1 MATRKEP
8 EVSMKNTKKELL
20 DAYQGLLKQLEE
32 ERKSALQPERKVQ
45 ERKKEEVLTAVSG
58 LSTDGVTQNINSL
71 KVETGKLLS
80 RLSEMLEKEVRNL
93 EQVQQAIRLKEEELK
108 EIYEIDKS
116 AATLAALIEAQHQ
129 EREKF
134 ESEIKERKASLEE
147 EIRMTREAWQKEK
160 SEFERR
166 SKERELEEKKRRER
180 EEEEYK
186 YSFQR
191 QQELAKLEFEDEKAR
206 RVAELKRIEEDMRLL
221 KEKTEVELK
230 DRENRIAESEME
242 LERMREQIA
251 KFPEQQEKAVSQA
264 VKETEARLRKDFDY
278 QKQLQKKEFEG
289 ERNVLTARI
298 TGLEETLREQAERI
312 SKLSGQQELSYQKVQ
327 EIAVKAIE
335 GASKVG
341 SFGGL
346 QKILSE
352 PSQQGGEK

>member
-1 MATRKEP
+1 MAANKEP

-20 DAYQGLLKQLEE
+20 DAYGNLLKQLEE
-32 ERKSALQPERKVQ
+32 KRKSALQPERKVQ

-58 LSTDGVTQNINSL
+58 LSTDGVTQNVNSL

-80 RLSEMLEKEVRNL
+80 RLSEMMEKEVRKL

-134 ESEIKERKASLEE
+134 ESEIKERKASLGE
-147 EIRMTREAWQKEK
+147 EIRATRDAWQKEK

-166 SKERELEEKKRRER
+166 SKEQALEEKKKRER

-191 QQELAKLEFEDEKAR
+191 EQELAKLEFEDEKAHR
-206 RVAELKRIEEDMRLL
+206 MAELKRIEEDMRILR
-221 KEKTEVELK
+221 EKTEGELK
-230 DRENRIAESEME
+230 ERENRIAESEME
-242 LERMREQIA
+242 LGRMREQIEQ
-251 KFPEQQEKAVSQA
+251 FPQEREKAVSEA
-264 VKETEARLRKDFDY
+264 VKEAETRLRKDYDY

-298 TGLEETLREQAERI
+298 AALEETAGEQAARV

-335 GASKVG
+335 GASKIG
-341 SFGGL
+341 SFSGL
-346 QKILSE
+346 QKVLAEQSK
-352 PSQQGGEK
+352 PVAEK